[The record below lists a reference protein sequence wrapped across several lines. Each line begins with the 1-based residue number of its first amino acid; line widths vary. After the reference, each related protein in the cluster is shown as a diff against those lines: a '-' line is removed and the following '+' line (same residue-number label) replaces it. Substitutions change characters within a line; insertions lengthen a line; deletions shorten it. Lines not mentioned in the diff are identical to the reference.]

1 MRSLRPLLAAVI
13 LAAFAAA
20 GFASEEKTNLP
31 GPGTDVVGIMKSDE
45 TSLGNF
51 DGTWMYVNRDSRFAM
66 WIRTK
71 DGRKQVRLQFQSLAG
86 PEAFETDWD
95 GKAVYYMAGQPV
107 TFELALATADAAR
120 MTGSWSWI
128 AQLEGASRKETADL
142 LIYRTA
148 YGRSLQM
155 DFKNYE
161 KTMTLGGKDRTARVP
176 TSWSWI
182 KVSKRELLWE
192 ELPF

>member
-1 MRSLRPLLAAVI
+1 MRSLRPLLAAAA
-13 LAAFAAA
+13 LASFAVAFPS
-20 GFASEEKTNLP
+20 SEEKTNLP
-31 GPGTDVVGIMKSDE
+31 GPGTDVVGIMKGDTTTE
-45 TSLGNF
+45 GTF
-51 DGTWMYVNRDSRFAM
+51 EGTWMYVNRDGHFAM

-71 DGRKQVRLQFQSLAG
+71 NGKKQVRLQFQSLAG

-107 TFELALATADAAR
+107 TFELKLASADAAR

-128 AQLEGASRKETADL
+128 AQLEHVVRKETADL
-142 LIYRTA
+142 VMYRTG

-155 DFKNYE
+155 DFKNYA
-161 KTMTLGGKDRTARVP
+161 KTFARDGKDRTARVP
-176 TSWSWI
+176 TSWSWTKI
-182 KVSKRELLWE
+182 SKRELLWE